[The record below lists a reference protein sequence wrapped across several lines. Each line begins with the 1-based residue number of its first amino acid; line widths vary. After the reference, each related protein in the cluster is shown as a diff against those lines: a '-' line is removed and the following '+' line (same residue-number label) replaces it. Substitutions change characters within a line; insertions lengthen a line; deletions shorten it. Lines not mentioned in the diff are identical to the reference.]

1 MTTTVLLAPPN
12 SPSGS
17 SGGGYSNTLAG
28 SWVQDEAG
36 NVYWLETAT
45 DTEGNITYTYYDQPG
60 GNIVSPTGDVSPVLD
75 SNMQVIK
82 RGDDVNGD
90 GSLIVTFYRLNIYD
104 EDGIILVS
112 IPQNANGSVYAIQG
126 VEIDPQDEIEVK
138 LSEIESNT
146 ASIDANTAATA
157 TNTANTATNTASID
171 ANTAAT
177 ATSTASIDQR
187 VAGSFINFDF
197 DEVSLTYVSS
207 GPATGEIQTATYSKS
222 GSQVAVI
229 TLTYDATSGQ
239 LTNVLRA

>member
-45 DTEGNITYTYYDQPG
+45 DTEGNVTYTYYDQPG

-157 TNTANTATNTASID
+157 TNTA
-171 ANTAAT
+171 
-177 ATSTASIDQR
+177 SIDQR

-207 GPATGEIQTATYSKS
+207 GPAIKKWFSSCGHNFDLRRDKRATCKRFKGLKWY
-222 GSQVAVI
+222 
-229 TLTYDATSGQ
+229 
-239 LTNVLRA
+239 